1 MENWYVT
8 KVCNRKVYHGLEMLF
23 LLFNWVLNIT
33 GPSWDFP
40 LFSCYIQKK
49 HVTSTK
55 TDKILK
61 SDRKLYYILLRALW
75 AVLNRHQRGKHIKF
89 FFISFPLHPYLYFNF
104 PHLPSE
110 SSPSPT
116 LVSSL
121 IVYINLY
128 FSLPTF
134 LLSLSLSTP
143 KGPFIC
149 FLLCSPGFILL
160 QSQITLIISP
170 LEFYVCTCHLQSHH
184 ASRSTQQTSVSHATQ
199 SFFRRQGERDSKHL
213 AFKVSLILYLF
224 IWEKEQE
231 QGGGAE
237 GEGEADSPL
246 SKGPNV
252 GLSPRTLRSRPEPKA
267 DA

>member
-89 FFISFPLHPYLYFNF
+89 FFISFPYIPTFILI
-104 PHLPSE
+104 
-110 SSPSPT
+110 SPT
-116 LVSSL
+116 SPLSPPPPQRW
-121 IVYINLY
+121 
-128 FSLPTF
+128 SLPWSSTSISTSLYPPF
-134 LLSLSLSTP
+134 CFLSLSQHL
-143 KGPFIC
+143 KG
-149 FLLCSPGFILL
+149 LLF
-160 QSQITLIISP
+160 
-170 LEFYVCTCHLQSHH
+170 
-184 ASRSTQQTSVSHATQ
+184 A
-199 SFFRRQGERDSKHL
+199 SFFAPQASFCCRAK
-213 AFKVSLILYLF
+213 SL
-224 IWEKEQE
+224 
-231 QGGGAE
+231 
-237 GEGEADSPL
+237 
-246 SKGPNV
+246 
-252 GLSPRTLRSRPEPKA
+252 
-267 DA
+267 